1 MRYKVVITSTEDEI
15 VEVEATSE
23 TEAREKALSGEFSE
37 VTYQDN
43 YNFFGEWS
51 ISSVEE
57 IECKSTV
64 RN

>member
-43 YNFFGEWS
+43 YNWS

-64 RN
+64 RTEI